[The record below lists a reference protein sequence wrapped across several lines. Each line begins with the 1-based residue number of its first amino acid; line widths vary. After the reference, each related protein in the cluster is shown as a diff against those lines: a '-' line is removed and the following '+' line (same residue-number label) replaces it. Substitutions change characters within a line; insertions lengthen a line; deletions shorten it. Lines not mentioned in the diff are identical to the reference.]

1 MISVAGSGGVREP
14 TAASVARRDSWLR
27 RLPLLP
33 AFVYV
38 ILLTQIPFAL
48 TIYYSLF
55 SWNLLQ
61 PGSFRWSGLDNY
73 TRLVTDES
81 LRTAVFNTVVLT
93 ISVIAISVVLGLAVA
108 SLLNSE
114 VFGKGLMRTLMI
126 APFLI
131 MPTAGALIWKDTLL
145 NPLFGLLPYVF
156 TPFGLGRVDW
166 VNKYPMVTVVAVE
179 VWRWTPFMML
189 IILAGLQSQNPEVL
203 EAARVDGANAFQSFR
218 RITLPLVR
226 PFIELGALLGSLFV
240 VQTFDS
246 IFMLTYG
253 GPGEAVGRLP
263 AVLHQLGGRQ
273 HRVDAARLDP
283 RAARRVRAGD
293 QAGQAD
299 TGRALLLHLNAIS
312 AFRRQPGAALPAGTG
327 PAFAG
332 QHLCSGP
339 HLHHD
344 QPAAGGLAPALIPPR
359 DPARVVRGCARGR
372 GVIWN

>member
-81 LRTAVFNTVVLT
+81 IRTAVLNTVVLT

-145 NPLFGLLPYVF
+145 NPLFGLLPYLLS
-156 TPFGLGRVDW
+156 PFGLGRVDW
-166 VNKYPMVTVVAVE
+166 VNRFPMVAVVAVE

-203 EAARVDGANAFQSFR
+203 EAASVDGASALQAFR

-246 IFMLTYG
+246 IYMLTYG
-253 GPGEAVGRLP
+253 GPGEDTTNIPFLLYIVAFQGFSI
-263 AVLHQLGGRQ
+263 
-273 HRVDAARLDP
+273 
-283 RAARRVRAGD
+283 
-293 QAGQAD
+293 GQASAIGVVSVII
-299 TGRALLLHLNAIS
+299 TIIVATFALRTLFSI
-312 AFRRQPGAALPAGTG
+312 FQIETRR
-327 PAFAG
+327 
-332 QHLCSGP
+332 
-339 HLHHD
+339 
-344 QPAAGGLAPALIPPR
+344 
-359 DPARVVRGCARGR
+359 
-372 GVIWN
+372 